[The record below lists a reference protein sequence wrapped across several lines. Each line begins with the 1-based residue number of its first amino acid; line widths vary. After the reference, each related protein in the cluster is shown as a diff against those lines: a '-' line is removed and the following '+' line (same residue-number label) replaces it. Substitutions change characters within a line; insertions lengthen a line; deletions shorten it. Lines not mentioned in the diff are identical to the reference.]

1 MAQHQD
7 RPIALAA
14 PSLTVQENEQIKL
27 FLQHWEIDSS
37 GNLRPKVNNTVD
49 IGSAEQKVRDIYEH
63 DA

>member
-1 MAQHQD
+1 MANIRIDPCNDCSVAHY
-7 RPIALAA
+7 
-14 PSLTVQENEQIKL
+14 VQENEQIKL

-37 GNLRPKVNNTVD
+37 GNLRQVHNTVD